1 MHCPSRSLEDYRKSA
16 AQRHPTCTV
25 PPRARKRTRGK
36 PSVTGFQPMERS
48 HEGISSPSDV
58 GYRNQGR
65 GQISGK
71 YRQSL
76 RPAHIGGHQQ
86 READVPRGT
95 SDRQRGPMIRTAHDM
110 ADQQRRERQ
119 AAGISTASATLSS
132 RPASSTRS
140 RQAAFCGI
148 SGGTAA
154 CSGRGVG
161 AAIICSRSRV
171 AMPPLRRKAL

>member
-25 PPRARKRTRGK
+25 RPARGRG
-36 PSVTGFQPMERS
+36 
-48 HEGISSPSDV
+48 HEASRLLPVFSRWSGLTQGISSPSDV

-154 CSGRGVG
+154 WSGRGVG